1 MPTLIFYKS
10 LVGGLTAP
18 LNLTLNATLDAPLG
32 VKQAGTDVTPNAVN
46 WANTE
51 FFVFDPFGNLPNN
64 TGQIAGITNT
74 IDVRLRDTTTGLSG
88 TPTVRYKLSSSALA
102 TNDYNTSPGTWTL
115 LTITG
120 TAGNR
125 VSNAVT
131 VSNNQHIGFVV
142 TNCDTD
148 VVYTFE
154 VQNVSSANTVLDT
167 FTHIAST

>member
-18 LNLTLNATLDAPLG
+18 LNLTLNVTLDAPLG

-51 FFVFDPFGNLPNN
+51 WFVFDPFGFPPNN
-64 TGQIAGITNT
+64 TGQIAGITST
-74 IDVRLRDTTTGLSG
+74 IDVRIRDTTTGLAG
-88 TPTVRYKLSSSALA
+88 APTVRYKISAATLA
-102 TNDYNTSPGTWTL
+102 NNDYNTSPGTWTT
-115 LTITG
+115 LTFTG

-142 TNCDTD
+142 STADTD
-148 VVYTFE
+148 TIYTFE
-154 VQNVSSANTVLDT
+154 VQNVSSANAVLDT
-167 FTHIAST
+167 FTHAAYT